1 MELGLQITAVIC
13 ILIELILL
21 NRNSVFQSITPIQ
34 VLDWKQ
40 FIGFKHHLRSQLQ
53 FEKND
58 SSILTLLGVNFSANL
73 SN

>member
-21 NRNSVFQSITPIQ
+21 NRNLVFQSITPFQ

-40 FIGFKHHLRSQLQ
+40 FIGFKHHLRSWLPA
-53 FEKND
+53 
-58 SSILTLLGVNFSANL
+58 SI
-73 SN
+73 